1 MKKSLTKLILA
12 ILIILSLASYVY
24 INKVEVEQ
32 KNQAKIEM
40 EELDTTKDQ
49 LITGI
54 TFITIVV
61 DKFIDII
68 TTRQA

>member
-12 ILIILSLASYVY
+12 ILIVLSLASYVY

>member
-12 ILIILSLASYVY
+12 TLIILSLASYVY

>member
-12 ILIILSLASYVY
+12 ILIVLSLASYIY

-32 KNQAKIEM
+32 KSQAIIEM

-61 DKFIDII
+61 DKFVDII
-68 TTRQA
+68 TSRQA